1 MSNGIPIR
9 APVAFG
15 LGIFLTMFGVIGT
28 FLTKVPVKIIPLAIG
43 ISLIYLGWKGTRTA
57 VAIFGHITVVCGC
70 FLITLGF
77 YLLPYAKPTISHIF
91 GFPLFWGL
99 ICLLGGICAI
109 YHAFCNCVR
118 CPKRE

>member
-1 MSNGIPIR
+1 MSNESPIR

-15 LGIFLTMFGVIGT
+15 LGIFLTIFGMMGL
-28 FLTKVPVKIIPLAIG
+28 FWAKNPAKIIPLGIG
-43 ISLIYLGWKGTRTA
+43 VSLVYLGWRGTRTA

-77 YLLPYAKPTISHIF
+77 YSLPYAKPTIDHIF
-91 GFPLFWGL
+91 SLPLFWGF